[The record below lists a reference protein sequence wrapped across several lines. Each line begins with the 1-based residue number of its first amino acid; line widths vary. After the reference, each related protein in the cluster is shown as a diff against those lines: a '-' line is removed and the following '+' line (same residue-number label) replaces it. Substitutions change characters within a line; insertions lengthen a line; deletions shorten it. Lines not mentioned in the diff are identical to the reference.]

1 VQAIQEIGWNLEFSK
16 GSPLLLFF
24 IHLEFMQHDPGRDF
38 WKSACVFNFQSKL
51 LFLIISELF
60 FGGSCAFL
68 RSGSSSID

>member
-16 GSPLLLFF
+16 GSPFK
-24 IHLEFMQHDPGRDF
+24 FMQHDPGRDF